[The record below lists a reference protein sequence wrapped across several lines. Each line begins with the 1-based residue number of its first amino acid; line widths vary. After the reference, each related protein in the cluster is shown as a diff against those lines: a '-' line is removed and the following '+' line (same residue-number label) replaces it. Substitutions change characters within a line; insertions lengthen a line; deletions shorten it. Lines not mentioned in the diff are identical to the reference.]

1 MTTAFTLVL
10 VAVFAALSSFV
21 QRVTG
26 FGFGIV
32 MMTMLPYV
40 MPTYGEAT
48 ALSGILAACMAIVP
62 AVRHR
67 RYVRLRKFLPILL
80 TFLVLS
86 FFSVKVLTVVDGH
99 SLKRIFGVVLV
110 FVSIYLFFIS
120 GKVHLKPTM
129 PVQVSMGALDICL
142 ERLYNAVTKA
152 GGIMVVTADHG
163 NADDMYEHD
172 KTGAVKLDKNGEPRR
187 KTSHSLNPV
196 PCFIYDPDYKGEYSQ
211 ELNTGLGISSVAGTC
226 AELLGFKAPADYDKP
241 VINWK

>member
-1 MTTAFTLVL
+1 MSAALTIVLIAF
-10 VAVFAALSSFV
+10 FAALSSFV

-120 GKVHLKPTM
+120 DKVHLKPTM
-129 PVQVSMGALDICL
+129 PVQVSMGALSGVLGGMFAMQGPPAAVYFMASSESKEEYIGATQWYFVTGNLMMTLYRWHSGFVTVPVL
-142 ERLYNAVTKA
+142 ESALIALPAVALGLWIGTVVYGRL
-152 GGIMVVTADHG
+152 HG
-163 NADDMYEHD
+163 NA
-172 KTGAVKLDKNGEPRR
+172 LR
-187 KTSHSLNPV
+187 KVVYL
-196 PCFIYDPDYKGEYSQ
+196 F
-211 ELNTGLGISSVAGTC
+211 LAVAGVLS
-226 AELLGFKAPADYDKP
+226 AVL
-241 VINWK
+241 